1 MSAHTAAAM
10 GNVSATCPGSARKK
24 DQQQIRLPHRL
35 SAARSMRLR
44 GLSIARVR
52 GRDNGASDRRTDSH
66 APVHTKRRTEWS
78 SFSSLVF
85 LFWTR
90 RSPKGE
96 LSQRGKKS
104 PSGGSSLFQKRE
116 NVGGSLRGPA
126 VSAWPSPSGTAS
138 SALPAPAWKEA
149 EPPATSPPARPAAAA
164 AASHSPGTGRT
175 PQSTAE

>member
-1 MSAHTAAAM
+1 M
-10 GNVSATCPGSARKK
+10 GNVSATCPGSAQHGAARGKRSNSK
-24 DQQQIRLPHRL
+24 SACRTDYPPLGLCGCGVFRLPG
-35 SAARSMRLR
+35 SGAGTTGPPTAAP
-44 GLSIARVR
+44 I
-52 GRDNGASDRRTDSH
+52 RTP
-66 APVHTKRRTEWS
+66 PVHTKRRTGWS

-138 SALPAPAWKEA
+138 SALPAPAWRAA